1 MSSLE
6 SGSQKVQEEE
16 EEDDEATAAA
26 TVHSAN
32 LNGKLTDSR
41 QQQQQQDDVNEGIGQ
56 RAASSGTRFG
66 ENLTTLMK
74 FLSPIRNKF
83 ECLFSIW

>member
-16 EEDDEATAAA
+16 DDEAKA
-26 TVHSAN
+26 VHSAN

-66 ENLTTLMK
+66 ENLTTLMT

>member
-16 EEDDEATAAA
+16 EEDDEAKAAA

-41 QQQQQQDDVNEGIGQ
+41 QQQQQDDVNEGIGQ